1 MLLNIKSPEADALVA
16 ELARLTGESKTGAV
30 IVALRERL
38 ERARR
43 ERDPQSLS
51 QDLQAIGKRCA
62 AHGRA
67 DTTDHADLLY
77 DEAGLPR

>member
-1 MLLNIKSPEADALVA
+1 MSLNIKSPEADALVA

-43 ERDPQSLS
+43 ERDRQNLS
-51 QDLQAIGKRCA
+51 RDLQAIGKRCA
-62 AHGRA
+62 AHGRH
-67 DTTDHADLLY
+67 DTIDHAELLY